1 MVKINKVTVK
11 EKVKEGYDLIVTHP
25 RISYAIFLVI
35 IFSLILLNSEY

>member
-11 EKVKEGYDLIVTHP
+11 EKVKESYDFVVTHP

-35 IFSLILLNSEY
+35 VFSLILLNTEY